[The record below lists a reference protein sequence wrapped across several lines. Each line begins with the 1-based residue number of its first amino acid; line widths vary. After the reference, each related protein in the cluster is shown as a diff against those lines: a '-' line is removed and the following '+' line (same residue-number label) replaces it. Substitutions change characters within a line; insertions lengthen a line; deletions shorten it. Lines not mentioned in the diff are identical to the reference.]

1 MRVAEFHQTGAFGVL
16 GKVALEGDLAHL
28 VGFSA

>member
-1 MRVAEFHQTGAFGVL
+1 VRIAELHQAGAFSML
-16 GKVALEGDLAHL
+16 GKIALEGDLAHL

>member
-1 MRVAEFHQTGAFGVL
+1 MRIAELHQAGPFGML
-16 GKVALEGDLAHL
+16 GKIALERDLAHL